1 MLRRSLNAIA
11 SVLGNDSETIDPLAA
26 NGSVTTA
33 TTSTGAVRFL
43 GSDIQGAPDANTTI
57 APSISAP
64 QSTLLD
70 APESTP
76 IGATLTI
83 HTAVDPKG
91 TANEAVVNLVHV
103 LAEAEDKIKCRN
115 CKRSACPGGTS
126 CMFDSNVFS
135 ATRTH
140 PCDNCQQPI
149 QANLHFI
156 TKMLRGPG
164 TSRFWH
170 VECAAA
176 WYLRNPKITRPQGV
190 LNFQMPKPELME
202 FLDRFV
208 RADKPKFYLDGT
220 AGCGKSNGIMYVVD
234 ECRKKNLTVLV
245 LVYGV
250 KAKEE
255 LLSRGL
261 LSSECS
267 NFHSYF
273 SRVYERWVVGTL
285 REHLTMSTSSKGAH
299 AASRTAQTLKPTICH
314 NKIRLIISCLLQ
326 HEECAEARILLL
338 RPFATEL
345 ANKARA
351 CAFGGSGPS
360 NYDFDALVQLVN
372 RYRLELV
379 LEATWSVR
387 LTQPQKL
394 TMDRLIGAGPEAR
407 MAYAISMVIPT
418 LELSWR
424 CACQLNVETG
434 GTIYTELVNEVSRE
448 VVKLPVIDYADMV
461 LIVDLME
468 IDLAKLDRVLCDEF
482 QDLQEVQMHVVK
494 RIQKARTG
502 SILVVGDPSQAIFAW
517 NGVNPDA
524 NAKFVEDAD
533 IFHLADNYRCATSIC
548 MVAQQFLDKMG
559 RDLIIVP
566 MRAASGLVLHQ
577 SFHGCPIDV
586 NKDNLVLL
594 RTARHAATFFH
605 VLKGKGFPVAM
616 NNSNDLIPQMKQA
629 LGTKTETLGS
639 VRRRLSLKL
648 AETVPDAQGGTYEIL
663 EAVVALSALYADPL
677 ELLETPDS
685 KLQFVFW
692 LNDYF
697 KLPSGRVPILV
708 STMHACKGLEASVVY
723 IGNPFLCPLSDR
735 VALGGWQMMEELCV
749 AFVAHTRAR
758 DILCFLPNL
767 ETTTRTSVLALWD
780 APPSDTVLQPDA
792 VCDTQETEPATPP
805 LLSIESTEAE
815 RNEAS
820 PHSVALRLLGLKNMP
835 AARSEVEVAVRER
848 LRHGADDK
856 HRRAILEARA
866 VLRNLLP

>member
-11 SVLGNDSETIDPLAA
+11 SVLGNDSDTIDPLAA
-26 NGSVTTA
+26 DGSETTA
-33 TTSTGAVRFL
+33 TTATRAVPFL
-43 GSDIQGAPDANTTI
+43 VSDIHGAPDANTTI
-57 APSISAP
+57 APNIRAP
-64 QSTLLD
+64 QGTSLD
-70 APESTP
+70 AHERTP
-76 IGATLTI
+76 IGAPLTV

-91 TANEAVVNLVHV
+91 TANEAIAILGEHV
-103 LAEAEDKIKCRN
+103 LAVAEDKITCRKC
-115 CKRSACPGGTS
+115 KLSACPGDTS

-135 ATRTH
+135 ANRSH

-149 QANLHFI
+149 QANVHFI

-176 WYLRNPKITRPQGV
+176 WYLRNPKMTLTQGV
-190 LNFQMPKPELME
+190 LKFQKPKPDLME
-202 FLDRFV
+202 YLDRFV

-234 ECRKKNLTVLV
+234 ECRNKNLTVLV

-261 LSSECS
+261 LSSECY

-285 REHLTMSTSSKGAH
+285 REHLTMAEVSTSSKGAQ

-326 HEECAEARILLL
+326 HEECAEARIILL

-360 NYDFDALVQLVN
+360 NYDFDALVQLVS

-468 IDLAKLDRVLCDEF
+468 IDLAKVDRVLCDEF

-494 RIQKARTG
+494 RIPKARTG

-517 NGVNPDA
+517 NGVNPDS

-629 LGTKTETLGS
+629 LGTKTETLGA

-685 KLQFVFW
+685 KLQFVSW

-767 ETTTRTSVLALWD
+767 ETTTRTSVLSLWD
-780 APPSDTVLQPDA
+780 APPVDTVLQPDT

-805 LLSIESTEAE
+805 ESIEAE

-848 LRHGADDK
+848 LRNGADDK